1 MGKMREAYR
10 VGMKFLGLIRMKDI
24 QVEVVDGS
32 YAIPCGM
39 PVGIYL
45 KSKGVMVIGTGQV
58 TNDTETLWNLLY
70 GLLKS
75 GDYIQ
80 TVDGED
86 LEDKNDLVD
95 AVSAS
100 DGKTLGARNPA

>member
-1 MGKMREAYR
+1 MEPA
-10 VGMKFLGLIRMKDI
+10 
-24 QVEVVDGS
+24 
-32 YAIPCGM
+32 
-39 PVGIYL
+39 
-45 KSKGVMVIGTGQV
+45 
-58 TNDTETLWNLLY
+58 Y

-100 DGKTLGARNPA
+100 DGKTLALGIPAGWSQDRGRYDTGSYPEDGGYKLGAWVRDDTLRGSEP

>member
-1 MGKMREAYR
+1 MIRIERPDSVSMYGKNEGSYR

-58 TNDTETLWNLLY
+58 TNDTGNENHSVILVFPVIFIRLA
-70 GLLKS
+70 GQK
-75 GDYIQ
+75 
-80 TVDGED
+80 
-86 LEDKNDLVD
+86 DK
-95 AVSAS
+95 A
-100 DGKTLGARNPA
+100 